1 MKLILIAALSPHRVI
16 GRGGTIP
23 WHLSDDLKRFKRL
36 TTGHTVLMGR
46 ATYESIGKPLSQRR
60 NVVLTSRPIDG
71 VETYRSLND
80 ALTNLKDQEKVFV
93 IGGGT
98 LYAQTLGLA
107 DELMLTRVEQHV
119 EGDVYFPPFEHLIG
133 STFILVQRESHPGYT
148 FEDYR
153 RIPSGQ

>member
-36 TTGHTVLMGR
+36 TMGHTVLMGR
-46 ATYESIGKPLSQRR
+46 ATYDSIGKPLPRRR
-60 NVVLTSRPIDG
+60 NVVLTSHPLDG
-71 VETYRSLND
+71 VETYGSLD
-80 ALTNLKDQEKVFV
+80 EALANLTDQEKVFV
-93 IGGGT
+93 IGGGM

-107 DELMLTRVEQHV
+107 DELLLTRVEQDV

-133 STFILVQRESHPGYT
+133 PTFILVQRESHPGYT

-153 RIPSGQ
+153 RMPPGQ